1 MPEPQN
7 PPFRGRRP
15 RHPGFR
21 RVHRLTV
28 QLGGPEYDVIRE
40 EAERQGLA
48 MGAAVRD
55 FAVLAALQEK
65 GEDVPFAVEL
75 LGGGPVISERVRA

>member
-1 MPEPQN
+1 MDVRGERHNYPMPQPQS

-28 QLGGPEYDVIRE
+28 QLGAPEYDVIRE

-65 GEDVPFAVEL
+65 GRRGSLEL
-75 LGGGPVISERVRA
+75 PR